1 MSIEA
6 MKQAL
11 SEAQMLVMPVPAKE
25 VTALEIAKAVSERA
39 VKLCTLLEQ
48 AIAEGHDMDK
58 PEWQGLKPEEI
69 EKLAKWADEHG
80 HGPFHTDFAFAIDR
94 LLRGK
99 NLRRG
104 EISQEPVA
112 ILNHAH
118 GVHVFRN
125 VKLNGLPDG
134 EYAVYTHPQP
144 KREWVGLT
152 DEQIHIRYKAMRGDK
167 SPRYI
172 EIYRDCENAHGI
184 KGK

>member
-1 MSIEA
+1 MSIET

-11 SEAQMLVMPVPAKE
+11 EALKLAVMQNEHDMLMTSEELHKCVVAG
-25 VTALEIAKAVSERA
+25 VS
-39 VKLCTLLEQ
+39 LSQ

-134 EYAVYTHPQP
+134 EYAVYT
-144 KREWVGLT
+144 EAV
-152 DEQIHIRYKAMRGDK
+152 
-167 SPRYI
+167 
-172 EIYRDCENAHGI
+172 HGI
-184 KGK
+184 KENT

>member
-1 MSIEA
+1 MLEN
-6 MKQAL
+6 L
-11 SEAQMLVMPVPAKE
+11 SKIYIQDGWSAETMTLD
-25 VTALEIAKAVSERA
+25 KARDGLA
-39 VKLCTLLEQ
+39 TLRQ

-134 EYAVYTHPQP
+134 EYAVYT
-144 KREWVGLT
+144 EAV
-152 DEQIHIRYKAMRGDK
+152 
-167 SPRYI
+167 
-172 EIYRDCENAHGI
+172 HGI
-184 KGK
+184 KENT